1 MAGASGGPGA
11 PRGRS
16 REYFDVI
23 KAIGE
28 CKSKIEEDV
37 ETLRISEGGRWK
49 PSTRMLR
56 LRLGI
61 VLEFVG
67 VVGG

>member
-1 MAGASGGPGA
+1 MAQGPGA

-28 CKSKIEEDV
+28 CKSKIEEDA
-37 ETLRISEGGRWK
+37 
-49 PSTRMLR
+49 
-56 LRLGI
+56 I
-61 VLEFVG
+61 VHGEVRARA
-67 VVGG
+67 